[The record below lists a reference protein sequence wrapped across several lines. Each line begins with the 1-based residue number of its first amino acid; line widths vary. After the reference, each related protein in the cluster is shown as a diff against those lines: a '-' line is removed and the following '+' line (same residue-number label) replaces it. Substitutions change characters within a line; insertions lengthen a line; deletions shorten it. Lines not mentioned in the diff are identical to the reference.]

1 MNKSLASLASL
12 ASLLLATPLA
22 AYAADE
28 TPGDSPA
35 TFNAALTSDYRYR
48 GISQTRAKPAFQFG
62 ADKSFKGGFYVGAW
76 ASTVKW
82 VKDAEGGASLELDL
96 YGGYKGELAKDVG
109 YDVGVLQYIYPNAK
123 TTKWNAAYKD
133 PNTTEIYG
141 AVTTGPITAKVSYAL
156 SNLFGY
162 YDFAKKKD
170 SKGSVYVDLSGS
182 FDLGDGLILAPRIG
196 YQKVVDIANASCAD
210 YSVSIYK
217 DFSGWVPSLTLVGT
231 NADKS
236 FFVPGVAAKS
246 SKFLGKTALVAAI
259 KFNF

>member
-35 TFNAALTSDYRYR
+35 TFNLALTSDYRYR
-48 GISQTRAKPAFQFG
+48 GISQTRLKPAFQFG

-76 ASTVKW
+76 ASTIKW
-82 VKDAEGGASLELDL
+82 VQDAEGDANLEIDL
-96 YGGYKGELAKDVG
+96 YGGFKGEIAKDVG
-109 YDVGVLQYIYPNAK
+109 FDVGVLQYVYPGAK
-123 TTKWNAAYKD
+123 TTKWNAVYKD

-141 AVTTGPITAKVSYAL
+141 AVTSGPITGKISYAL
-156 SNLFGY
+156 TNLFGN
-162 YDFAKKKD
+162 YDFAGKKN
-170 SKGSVYVDLSGS
+170 SKGSVYLDLSGS
-182 FDLGDGLILAPRIG
+182 FDLGGGLILAPHIG
-196 YQKVVDIANASCAD
+196 YQKVVDIANASYTD
-210 YSVSIYK
+210 FSVSISK

-231 NADKS
+231 DADKG
-236 FFVPGVAAKS
+236 FYVPGVAAKS
-246 SKFLGKTALVAAI
+246 SKFLGKTSLVAAI